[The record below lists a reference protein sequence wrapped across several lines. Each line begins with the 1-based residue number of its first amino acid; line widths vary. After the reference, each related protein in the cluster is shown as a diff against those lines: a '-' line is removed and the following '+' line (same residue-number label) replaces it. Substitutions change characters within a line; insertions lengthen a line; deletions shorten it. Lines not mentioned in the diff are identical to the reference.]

1 MRVVLALTLA
11 TGLFPSNATAQ
22 SVAEAFSA
30 LVGTWET
37 EDTYHPV
44 DGPPSVETGIRT
56 CRLVLRSQYLQC
68 DTEAVNSEGTE
79 RSYRWMINYNR
90 ILDRFEMLSV
100 WSNVPFKSVSRLDP
114 LEQGHGWSL
123 RSVALVGD
131 NEEYPPSY
139 SEMVVESGSRIV
151 WTGRRITEGQPV
163 EEAPISFVDTWVR
176 R

>member
-1 MRVVLALTLA
+1 MRTVVALALA
-11 TGLFPSNATAQ
+11 TALLPSDAAAQ
-22 SVAEAFSA
+22 SVAEAFSP
-30 LVGTWET
+30 LLGTWET

-56 CRLVLRSQYLQC
+56 CRLVLRDQYLQC
-68 DTEAVNSEGTE
+68 DTEAVNAEGTE
-79 RSYRWMINYNR
+79 RSYRWMLNYNR

-100 WSNVPFKSVSRLDP
+100 WSNVPFKSVSRLDA
-114 LEQGHGWSL
+114 LDDGHGWRLS
-123 RSVALVGD
+123 SVALVGD

-151 WTGRRITEGQPV
+151 WTGRRITEGQPP
-163 EEAPISFVDTWVR
+163 EEAPISFIETWVR